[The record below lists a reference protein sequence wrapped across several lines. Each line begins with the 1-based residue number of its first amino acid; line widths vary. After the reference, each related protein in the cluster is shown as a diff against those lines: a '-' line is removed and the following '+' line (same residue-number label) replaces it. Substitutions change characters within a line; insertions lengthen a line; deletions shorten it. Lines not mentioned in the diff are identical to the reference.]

1 MNLFANTDFSELIAQ
16 ARQAG
21 DVSMEQ
27 AYTELRDQK
36 IVTLLTSDFAALLGD
51 AIQRG
56 DQGEIQLYQNLRNQ
70 KLSLFANSDFTALA
84 QAAQESGDMELAQI
98 YEALHNQKEEFL
110 RNSDLQALINEAE
123 QAGDKELAETYR
135 RLREQKIQN
144 GYGTGNRG
152 NGQNNSENG
161 GSGLAGMSNNPYEN
175 FRNIYEAIAENNSNV
190 GKEFDKVSQNL
201 RKMLGA
207 YEDMAE
213 SQYRYNE
220 YKAQA
225 DADKN
230 ITAMYQKF
238 YQEDLPAFKERI
250 ANYGLSA
257 AGGLSRQE
265 NLMMQSALMAE
276 RNELEIAKNETI
288 MQARMEADKLIA
300 EGRMKEAEQ
309 LMNIG
314 MERAKAI
321 AQEQQNNMNLA
332 LSLAEI
338 ISEKQDKKAE
348 RDLQVYIKELDM
360 KQEYDMETLE
370 FMHQQ
375 QLAAQEQGY
384 KLEYLDAE
392 TGKKFEVMK
401 KENEYRLVE
410 IKESNKGDLEVQK
423 LQNEG
428 SANVARINK

>member
-1 MNLFANTDFSELIAQ
+1 MP
-16 ARQAG
+16 
-21 DVSMEQ
+21 
-27 AYTELRDQK
+27 
-36 IVTLLTSDFAALLGD
+36 TSSRTKTVGQGLAPAEKD
-51 AIQRG
+51 G

-84 QAAQESGDMELAQI
+84 QAAQESGDMEMAQI

-135 RLREQKIQN
+135 RLREQKIEN
-144 GYGTGNRG
+144 GFGTGNTG

-161 GSGLAGMSNNPYEN
+161 GSGLAGMSDNPYEN
-175 FRNIYEAIAENNSNV
+175 FRNIYEAIAENNSNA
-190 GKEFDKVSQNL
+190 GKEFDKVSENI
-201 RKMLGA
+201 RKMSGA

-230 ITAMYQKF
+230 ITAIYQKF

-309 LMNIG
+309 LLQVG
-314 MERAKAI
+314 LEKVKALT
-321 AQEQQNNMNLA
+321 AEQQYNRDLAFKLADMLNSNIQKQLDREHEVYTINLKHWNTM
-332 LSLAEI
+332 AED
-338 ISEKQDKKAE
+338 QKKAYLE
-348 RDLQVYIKELDM
+348 LQRM
-360 KQEYDMETLE
+360 
-370 FMHQQ
+370 
-375 QLAAQEQGY
+375 AAQFGY
-384 KLEYLDAE
+384 DLKLVDAN
-392 TGKKFEVMK
+392 TG
-401 KENEYRLVE
+401 RE
-410 IKESNKGDLEVQK
+410 IKVTEAQGEQTRKTNTQRINEETEKEKKIIDYNKNKG
-423 LQNEG
+423 N
-428 SANVARINK
+428 